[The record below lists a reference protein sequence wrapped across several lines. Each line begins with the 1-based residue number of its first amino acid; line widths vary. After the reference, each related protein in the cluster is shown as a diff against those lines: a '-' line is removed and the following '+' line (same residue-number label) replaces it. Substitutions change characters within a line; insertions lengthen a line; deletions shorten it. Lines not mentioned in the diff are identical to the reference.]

1 MYEIRMNHPAKN
13 ALGNDLMGWL
23 EFELER
29 AGKEPLLISGTAD
42 AFSAGLNLKE
52 VASLDE
58 RGMEAFL
65 RRLDTLAA
73 RIYLHPAPTVACVSG
88 HAIAGGCVL
97 MMCCDWRVARRD
109 PKIKI
114 GVNEIA
120 LGACF
125 PPAIFGI
132 VRARLAPH
140 VRERVMLGAGLSD
153 VDEALALGLID
164 EIADDA
170 EDIAK
175 MRLQILSSYPRAPYA
190 LTKQVLRQ
198 GVTDV
203 TPATLDRF
211 RKKEVPLWAS
221 AEMKE
226 RVAVVLGKR

>member
-1 MYEIRMNHPAKN
+1 MYEIRMQHPAKN
-13 ALGNDLMGWL
+13 SLGNDLMGWL

-29 AGKEPLLISGTAD
+29 AGKEPLLITGTAD
-42 AFSAGLNLKE
+42 SFSAGLNLKE
-52 VASLDE
+52 VASMDE
-58 RGMEAFL
+58 RSMEVFL
-65 RRLDTLAA
+65 RRLDALAA
-73 RIYLHPAPTVACVSG
+73 RLYQHPAPTVACVSG

-114 GVNEIA
+114 GVNEVSI
-120 LGACF
+120 GACF

-140 VRERVMLGAGLSD
+140 VRERVMLGAGLSN

-170 EDIAK
+170 EDAAK
-175 MRLQILSSYPRAPYA
+175 MRIEILSSYPRAAYA
-190 LTKQVLRQ
+190 LTKSVLRQ
-198 GVTDV
+198 GISDV
-203 TPATLDRF
+203 TPAALERF